1 MNIRGLILEEA
12 IKKANIS
19 KESQAVIDRY
29 RHNEQV
35 YDSYYDLYPLYALMK
50 IMVYTKRYAFVI
62 ARKNLTQFLPG
73 DDVRNNYVLYKA
85 YMEDYGIAS
94 DEFRKHLILSD
105 DEREMVEEVKD
116 KLEKSIA
123 VRYTDDIDLFVDIFD
138 MDSSLY
144 KVEGIEYA
152 R

>member
-12 IKKANIS
+12 IKEAKIS
-19 KESQAVIDRY
+19 KEAQAIIDRY
-29 RHNEQV
+29 RYNEQIH
-35 YDSYYDLYPLYALMK
+35 DSYYDLYPLYALMK
-50 IMVYTKRYAFVI
+50 IMVYTKRYAFII

-85 YMEDYGIAS
+85 YMEDYSIAS
-94 DEFRKHLILSD
+94 EEFRKHLNLSD
-105 DEREMVEEVKD
+105 TERATVEEVKD

-123 VRYTDDIDLFVDIFD
+123 VKYKDDIDLFVDIFD